1 MMKRLL
7 LIAAPLLTVAA
18 CAQPEPQPKPIGMP
32 NPASKYCVDS
42 GGRSEIRRAAD
53 GGQYGVCILP
63 DGRTVEEWALFR
75 SAHPQS

>member
-1 MMKRLL
+1 
-7 LIAAPLLTVAA
+7 
-18 CAQPEPQPKPIGMP
+18 MP

-42 GGRSEIRRAAD
+42 GGRSEIRRAAH